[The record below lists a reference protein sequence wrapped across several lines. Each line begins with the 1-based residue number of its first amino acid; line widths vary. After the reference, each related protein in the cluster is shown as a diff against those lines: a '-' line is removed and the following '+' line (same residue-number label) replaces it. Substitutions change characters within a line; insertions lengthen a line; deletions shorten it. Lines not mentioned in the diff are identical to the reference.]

1 MTKTIHHNPQAAGL
15 YRAIALRWHARYV
28 EARDSVKMRGGDVP
42 DHGALSTTQAD
53 ADQGYAAALGGCLFE
68 TPDSAEAVLALVHF
82 AGILAV
88 DRLVG
93 EITQEPVNDER
104 DAYHQTVAIAA
115 VARWLNNRV
124 IGEYMDRE
132 REARS

>member
-1 MTKTIHHNPQAAGL
+1 M
-15 YRAIALRWHARYV
+15 
-28 EARDSVKMRGGDVP
+28 
-42 DHGALSTTQAD
+42 
-53 ADQGYAAALGGCLFE
+53 
-68 TPDSAEAVLALVHF
+68 HF

-132 REARS
+132 QEARS